1 MPDYQRACHQSVTC
15 FFAINLLQ
23 IAGNEVLISHAGI
36 MHSMRR
42 NARWLLRPAIS
53 NLTMNIRQ

>member
-42 NARWLLRPAIS
+42 NARWLLRPTIS
-53 NLTMNIRQ
+53 NLTMN